1 MNREMIRHA
10 GHMVANRP
18 DQALLISDQLHL
30 VRKPLGIV
38 HKEIEQLLHQL
49 RNLFLFPL
57 GAGIVVH
64 MLIHKGVQLVKG
76 LLAPEA
82 P

>member
-1 MNREMIRHA
+1 MNREMVRHA

-49 RNLFLFPL
+49 RNLFSSPL
-57 GAGIVVH
+57 A
-64 MLIHKGVQLVKG
+64 QG
-76 LLAPEA
+76 L
-82 P
+82 